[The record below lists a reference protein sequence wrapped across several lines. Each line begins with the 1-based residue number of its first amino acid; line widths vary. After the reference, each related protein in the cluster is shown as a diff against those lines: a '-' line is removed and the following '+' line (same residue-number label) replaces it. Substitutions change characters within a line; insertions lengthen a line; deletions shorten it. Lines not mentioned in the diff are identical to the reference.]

1 MSTTTPKKM
10 EVGEEVKA
18 AVTHVTVPSKMT
30 AAVLY
35 GSEDLR
41 IEKIDVPAVAAD
53 EVLVRVRLALT
64 DGTDLKVWK
73 RGYHAKMIQP
83 PAVFGHE
90 LVGEIVAVGKRVD
103 ARWRIGMRV
112 IAANSAPCLRC
123 YHCRRGQENLCDDL
137 LFNNGAYADYMR
149 IPGRIVVEN
158 MLEVPHSVDDQSA
171 ALAEPLACVLRGI
184 HEMEVRTG
192 DTAAVI
198 GCGPI
203 GLKFVRMLSR
213 RGVRVIALARR
224 AAPLDVAKR
233 LGAVAAFNVTA
244 TEDVVSAVKALTE
257 DQRGPDSVVEAA
269 GNPATWQQALA
280 MVRRGG
286 VVNFFSGLPSGTRV
300 EIDPAAIHYS
310 EIKLISPFHA
320 GSHPARGYF
329 GSRFR
334 HRRNPA
340 GRSAAGVCAHEVAQR
355 RDQVG
360 RAAVVLRCTQT
371 SPAICAFGIP
381 ECFAILNAA
390 TNHSCFCVLIL

>member
-1 MSTTTPKKM
+1 MSTTTPKKV
-10 EVGEEVKA
+10 EIGEEVKA
-18 AVTHVTVPSKMT
+18 AGTRVALPSKMM

-41 IEKIDVPAVAAD
+41 IEKIDVPSLAAD
-53 EVLVRVRLALT
+53 EVLLRVRLALT

-73 RGYHAKMIQP
+73 RGYHARMIQP

-90 LVGEIVAVGKRVD
+90 LVGDIVAVGKRVD
-103 ARWRIGMRV
+103 PRWRLGMRV
-112 IAANSAPCLRC
+112 VAANSAPCLRC

-137 LFNNGAYADYMR
+137 LFNNGAYAEYMR

-158 MLEVPHSVDDQSA
+158 MLGVPHSVDDQSA

-192 DTAAVI
+192 DTAVVI

-224 AAPLDVAKR
+224 TAPLDIAKR
-233 LGAVAAFNVTA
+233 LCARAVFNVTE
-244 TEDVVSAVKALTE
+244 TGDVVSAVKALTE
-257 DQRGPDSVVEAA
+257 DQLGPDSVVEAA

-286 VVNFFSGLPSGTRV
+286 G
-300 EIDPAAIHYS
+300 
-310 EIKLISPFHA
+310 
-320 GSHPARGYF
+320 
-329 GSRFR
+329 
-334 HRRNPA
+334 
-340 GRSAAGVCAHEVAQR
+340 
-355 RDQVG
+355 
-360 RAAVVLRCTQT
+360 
-371 SPAICAFGIP
+371 
-381 ECFAILNAA
+381 
-390 TNHSCFCVLIL
+390 

>member
-1 MSTTTPKKM
+1 MSTTTPKKT
-10 EVGEEVKA
+10 EVGEEVKLA
-18 AVTHVTVPSKMT
+18 ATRVAVPSKMT

-41 IEKIDVPAVAAD
+41 IEKIDVPSFAAD
-53 EVLVRVRLALT
+53 EVLLRVRMALT

-103 ARWRIGMRV
+103 PRWRVGMRV
-112 IAANSAPCLRC
+112 VAANSAPCLRC

-137 LFNNGAYADYMR
+137 LFNNGAYAEYMR
-149 IPGRIVVEN
+149 IPGRLVVEN

-184 HEMEVRTG
+184 HEMEVRSG

-213 RGVRVIALARR
+213 RGLRVIALARR
-224 AAPLDVAKR
+224 SAPLEVAKR
-233 LGAVAAFNVTA
+233 LGAFATVNVTETKDPVA
-244 TEDVVSAVKALTE
+244 AVKALTE
-257 DQRGPDSVVEAA
+257 DQLGPDCVVEAA
-269 GNPATWQQALA
+269 GNPATWSLALS

-300 EIDPAAIHYS
+300 EIEPATIHYS
-310 EIKLISPFHA
+310 EIKLLSTFHHTPRFFREALEAIRRGDISAHDFVTEEIRLADLPLAFE
-320 GSHPARGYF
+320 RMK
-329 GSRFR
+329 SRS
-334 HRRNPA
+334 
-340 GRSAAGVCAHEVAQR
+340 GEIKL
-355 RDQVG
+355 
-360 RAAVVLRCTQT
+360 AVR
-371 SPAICAFGIP
+371 P
-381 ECFAILNAA
+381 
-390 TNHSCFCVLIL
+390 

>member
-1 MSTTTPKKM
+1 MRTASTKKT
-10 EVGEEVKA
+10 EIGVEEVLA
-18 AVTHVTVPSKMT
+18 PTRIVVPSKMT

-41 IEKIDVPAVAAD
+41 VEQIDVPHLAVD
-53 EVLVRVRLALT
+53 EVLLRVRLALT

-90 LVGEIVAVGKRVD
+90 LVGEIAAVGKRVD
-103 ARWRIGMRV
+103 TRWRIGMRV

-171 ALAEPLACVLRGI
+171 ALTEPLACVLRGI

-203 GLKFVRMLSR
+203 GLKYVRMLSR

-224 AAPLDVAKR
+224 SAPLDVARR
-233 LGAVAAFNVTA
+233 LGASATINVT
-244 TEDVVSAVKALTE
+244 
-257 DQRGPDSVVEAA
+257 
-269 GNPATWQQALA
+269 
-280 MVRRGG
+280 
-286 VVNFFSGLPSGTRV
+286 
-300 EIDPAAIHYS
+300 
-310 EIKLISPFHA
+310 
-320 GSHPARGYF
+320 
-329 GSRFR
+329 
-334 HRRNPA
+334 
-340 GRSAAGVCAHEVAQR
+340 EVA
-355 RDQVG
+355 DVAG
-360 RAAVVLRCTQT
+360 
-371 SPAICAFGIP
+371 
-381 ECFAILNAA
+381 
-390 TNHSCFCVLIL
+390 

>member
-1 MSTTTPKKM
+1 MSPTTPKKM

-41 IEKIDVPAVAAD
+41 IEKIDVPALAPD

-83 PAVFGHE
+83 PAVFVHE
-90 LVGEIVAVGKRVD
+90 LVGEIAAVGKRVD
-103 ARWRIGMRV
+103 PRWRIGMRV

-192 DTAAVI
+192 DTTV
-198 GCGPI
+198 
-203 GLKFVRMLSR
+203 V
-213 RGVRVIALARR
+213 
-224 AAPLDVAKR
+224 
-233 LGAVAAFNVTA
+233 NVTE
-244 TEDVVSAVKALTE
+244 TEDVVAAVKALTE
-257 DQRGPDSVVEAA
+257 DGLGPDSVVEAA
-269 GNPATWQQALA
+269 GNPATWKQALSV
-280 MVRRGG
+280 VRRGG
-286 VVNFFSGLPSGTRV
+286 VVNFFSGLPTGTRV

-310 EIKLISPFHA
+310 EIKLISPFHHTPRFFREA
-320 GSHPARGYF
+320 LEAIRRGDISARDF
-329 GSRFR
+329 VTEEIRLADLPQAFARMKSRS
-334 HRRNPA
+334 
-340 GRSAAGVCAHEVAQR
+340 GEIKL
-355 RDQVG
+355 
-360 RAAVVLRCTQT
+360 AVR
-371 SPAICAFGIP
+371 P
-381 ECFAILNAA
+381 
-390 TNHSCFCVLIL
+390 